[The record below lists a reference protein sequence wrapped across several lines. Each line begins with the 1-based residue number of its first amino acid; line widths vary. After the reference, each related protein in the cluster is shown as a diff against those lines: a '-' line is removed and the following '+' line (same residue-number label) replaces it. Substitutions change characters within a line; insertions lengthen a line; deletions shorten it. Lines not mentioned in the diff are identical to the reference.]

1 MDRKSITGFLLI
13 ALVIILYPWYMSI
26 VSPSIPDEN
35 NTDKIN
41 DKESEQVELGDN
53 SSISIKPS
61 NDKSSD
67 LKSKQIIIESDLY
80 TIKMLNKNG
89 GSFVEYKLNNY
100 TKYDST
106 IIDLIDPIENDNLL
120 LKFISMDGERIS
132 LDKNWEILS
141 NQKKITIG
149 DSKEILEF

>member
-61 NDKSSD
+61 NDKSSV
-67 LKSKQIIIESDLY
+67 LKC
-80 TIKMLNKNG
+80 
-89 GSFVEYKLNNY
+89 
-100 TKYDST
+100 
-106 IIDLIDPIENDNLL
+106 
-120 LKFISMDGERIS
+120 
-132 LDKNWEILS
+132 
-141 NQKKITIG
+141 
-149 DSKEILEF
+149 

>member
-26 VSPSIPDEN
+26 VSPSIPNEN
-35 NTDKIN
+35 TADKIN
-41 DKESEQVELGDN
+41 NKESEQIRLDDN
-53 SSISIKPS
+53 SSISIKPL
-61 NDKSSD
+61 NDKASD
-67 LKSKQIIIESDLY
+67 LKSRQLIIESDLY

-120 LKFISMDGERIS
+120 IKFVSMEM
-132 LDKNWEILS
+132 
-141 NQKKITIG
+141 
-149 DSKEILEF
+149 